1 MPAPG
6 RRSHYN
12 GGMRWSTL
20 SAAPHRLFFISGLA
34 MMILSMAVW
43 MASRAGLL
51 AVPLSGLDHAF
62 LISHGVFAFFIFGFL
77 ITVFPRWLDQP
88 AIGRRRYLAAFLGL
102 ASGILGLLIGF
113 SLAPQLVLW
122 ALAAAGAGW
131 LVGWLVLVSVFWRA
145 QKTVVHTL
153 VVLPALL
160 MGLGALVAY
169 GRWRAGGD
177 WVWVYVGVTA
187 SLWLFLAPVFLAV
200 CHRMI
205 PFFSH
210 AALRGDYQMYRPA
223 VLLWLL
229 VAGCWTHFGLSALHR
244 FEWLWLADLP
254 LAAIAG
260 YLWLRWSPGRSRG
273 NTLLRALFVAYAW
286 FWIAALIGAA
296 QSLWYLIDGNFVFGR
311 APVHALT
318 IGFFSSMA
326 MAMVTR
332 VALGHSGRALLMA
345 RWQWW
350 TLMSLQGVALIR
362 IAAEWPGLAPDNA
375 NSLIQASSWLWLITL
390 TPWAGYFIRVCA
402 TPRIDGKDG

>member
-1 MPAPG
+1 
-6 RRSHYN
+6 
-12 GGMRWSTL
+12 MRWSTL
-20 SAAPHRLFFISGLA
+20 SAAPHRLFFIGGLT
-34 MMILSMAVW
+34 MMILSMAAW
-43 MASRAGLL
+43 MAARAGLL

-62 LISHGVFAFFIFGFL
+62 LISHGVLAFFIFGFL
-77 ITVFPRWLDQP
+77 ITVFPRWLDQA
-88 AIGRRRYLAAFLGL
+88 AIGQRWYLAAFLGL
-102 ASGILGLLIGF
+102 ASGIAGLMIG
-113 SLAPQLVLW
+113 LAIAPRLVPW
-122 ALAAAGAGW
+122 ALAVAGAGW
-131 LVGWLVLVSVFWRA
+131 LAGWLALARVFWRA

-160 MGLGALVAY
+160 LGLGALLAY
-169 GRWRAGGD
+169 ALWRAGGD
-177 WVWVYVGVTA
+177 WIWVYVGVTA
-187 SLWLFLAPVFLAV
+187 SLWLFLAPIFLAV

-210 AALRGDYQMYRPA
+210 AALGGHYQMVRPA

-260 YLWLRWSPGRSRG
+260 YLWLRWGPDRSRG
-273 NTLLRALFVAYAW
+273 NALLRALFVAYAW
-286 FWIAALIGAA
+286 FWIAALIAAA
-296 QSLWYLIDGNFVFGR
+296 QSLWYLFDGNFVFGR

-332 VALGHSGRALLMA
+332 VALGHSGRKLVMA

-350 TLMSLQGVALIR
+350 ALMSLQGVALIR
-362 IAAEWPGLAPDNA
+362 IAAEWPGLAPDVA
-375 NSLIQASSWLWLITL
+375 NNLIQTSGWLWLITL